1 MNEDE
6 LNTIDLFVNAIE
18 KEKNAQI
25 FLTPVDYVGLN
36 LPDYLT
42 VVTKPMDIST
52 IRKKIEDNEYSST
65 DEIHKDIQ
73 LIWDNCKKYN
83 IEGSEVFKMAQYCEK
98 YTKRF
103 FDKHNKFQQI
113 KNSNEKG
120 KKNGTNKASNRKGSN
135 TDTNQAKE
143 TSDIKEEGKKEEVVS
158 ENGKTKRNDHNHQI
172 VEEEE
177 ENEKE
182 ANDAETSNGLSA
194 YEKVML
200 SNRVKKLQNDGLA
213 SVRIAY
219 LTLYTNTT

>member
-1 MNEDE
+1 MNQDE
-6 LNTIDLFVNAIE
+6 LNTIDLFLNSIE

-36 LPDYLT
+36 LTDYLT
-42 VVTKPMDIST
+42 IIPKPMDIST
-52 IRKKIEDNEYSST
+52 VRKNIEDNEYSLT
-65 DEIHKDIQ
+65 DEIYKDIQ

-83 IEGSEVFKMAQYCEK
+83 IDGSEVFKMAQYCEK

-103 FDKHNKFQQI
+103 FDKHSKLHQA
-113 KNSNEKG
+113 KTANEKL
-120 KKNGTNKASNRKGSN
+120 KKNTNKASNRKGSN

-143 TSDIKEEGKKEEVVS
+143 TSDIKEDLKKDEVGNES
-158 ENGKTKRNDHNHQI
+158 NKTKKDDHQRHQLI
-172 VEEEE
+172 DEEE

-213 SVRIAY
+213 SVSTYYIQ
-219 LTLYTNTT
+219 L